1 VTDFLAGFMLG
12 VAATLTGAML
22 PPRRRRLLPGN
33 GGISRGPVP
42 LRRVPPGELVMPW
55 QHQHLIRARGFD
67 VPPEQSL
74 TAQLIRYWRWRD
86 EQVRQALEEGN
97 NPPPGGRHEQR

>member
-1 VTDFLAGFMLG
+1 VTYFLFGFMFGMFVTLLG
-12 VAATLTGAML
+12 VFLLPL
-22 PPRRRRLLPGN
+22 PPRRRRLPPGN
-33 GGISRGPVP
+33 GGIGRGPVP

-97 NPPPGGRHEQR
+97 NPPPGGRP